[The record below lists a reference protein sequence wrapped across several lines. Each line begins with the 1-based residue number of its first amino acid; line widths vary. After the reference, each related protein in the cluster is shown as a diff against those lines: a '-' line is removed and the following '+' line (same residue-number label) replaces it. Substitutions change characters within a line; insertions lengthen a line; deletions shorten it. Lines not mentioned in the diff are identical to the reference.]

1 MSDYFTT
8 ADLYRILSFIVGG
21 YLFFVSFWV
30 CTQSLFPKFVRAAQD
45 TYSRPFLNAVVG
57 LISVGALAVVLT
69 VLQKAG
75 QGGLSQMIGVVLG
88 TLFLGGALAGSAG
101 LARRIGSGMIHP
113 SDKDQPWRR
122 TMRGGVTLGMLLLI
136 PIVNFATLSLVLIP
150 GLGAFLRTWYAMR
163 KDRKQLAGGNSDD

>member
-1 MSDYFTT
+1 MDYFTT

-75 QGGLSQMIGVVLG
+75 QGGLSQMFGVVLG
-88 TLFLGGALAGSAG
+88 TLFLGGSLAGSAG

-122 TMRGGVTLGMLLLI
+122 TLRGGMTLGMLLLI
-136 PIVNFATLSLVLIP
+136 PIVNFATLSLVLVP

-163 KDRKQLAGGNSDD
+163 KDRRQLAGGYSDD